1 MNVYLVVAAC
11 VYVACKTEECP
22 QHIRTINSEAK
33 VLWPD
38 YITPDPTKL
47 AECEFYLIE
56 ELDTY
61 LIVHHPYRSLLA
73 ISRAMMETYPQ
84 LALTPEELQSAW
96 SMINDSYATDLLM
109 IFPPHVIATA
119 CIFITIVLKSPLVRP
134 TRPPERIKARIDL
147 LVSFLGDSG
156 IDLEKTSESIQEL
169 ISLYTMWEK
178 YDENRCREILCS
190 ELLGRN

>member
-1 MNVYLVVAAC
+1 VVVAAC

-38 YITPDPTKL
+38 YITADPTKL

-61 LIVHHPYRSLLA
+61 LIVHHPYRSLTE
-73 ISRAMMETYPQ
+73 ISKAMMETYPQ

-109 IFPPHVIATA
+109 VSSPHIIATA
-119 CIFITIVLKSPLVRP
+119 CIFVTVVLKSPLVRP

-169 ISLYTMWEK
+169 ISLYIVWEK
-178 YDENRCREILCS
+178 YDENRCRDLIS
-190 ELLGRN
+190 NELLRSS